1 MNQQH
6 RAILQGIAERAM
18 LERGL
23 LPTFSA
29 AASAQLQ
36 GIQSPATAS
45 EPSGADA
52 QAVRDLTGLL
62 WASID
67 NDDSRDLD
75 QLTVA
80 EPLAGDAVKVRV
92 AVADVD
98 ALVKDGSAID
108 AHARHNTTS
117 VYTAGRIFR
126 CCPSSCPPISRR

>member
-1 MNQQH
+1 VPQPPHTDQQH
-6 RAILQGIAERAM
+6 RAILGSIAQRAM

-23 LPTFSA
+23 LPTFSDAASSELQRMQAPA
-29 AASAQLQ
+29 AADNA
-36 GIQSPATAS
+36 
-45 EPSGADA
+45 SGADA
-52 QAVRDLTGLL
+52 PAIRDLRHLL

-80 EPLAGDAVKVRV
+80 ETLSGGAVKILV

-108 AHARHNTTS
+108 
-117 VYTAGRIFR
+117 VYTEVVL
-126 CCPSSCPPISRR
+126 